1 MRVLSKLVLIGGLA
15 LSCGGMPA
23 LAQTVALPLEPS
35 PQGSAPDS
43 SSSPFV
49 PAPDYNQ
56 PAQPQYPQAVP
67 GRQSVPAVPM
77 AAPSARPGLA
87 TPAANRQ
94 ALAVPGFT
102 PDQVAAARRSFEAL
116 AATNPELAK
125 LNPFARVDM
134 LKEQQALQDD
144 LSKKIRAACG
154 LDYFNV
160 MLPNALMEDPVK
172 LGNFKSYGVG
182 AIVGAMRSVCGDSK
196 VKDAI
201 GQGIGVF
208 NVQHRD
214 GLTKPEIES
223 QMMSVVFRYDFTL
236 KEPPSVGLMA
246 DALIDAAQKSADSA
260 KKVAASFEN
269 VDQDEMKRRMESLT
283 KSQNVR

>member
-35 PQGSAPDS
+35 PQGSAPDA

-49 PAPDYNQ
+49 PAPDNNQ
-56 PAQPQYPQAVP
+56 PVQPQYPQAVP

-134 LKEQQALQDD
+134 LKDQQALQDY

-160 MLPNALMEDPVK
+160 MLPNAILEDPVK
-172 LGNFKSYGVG
+172 LGNFKNYGVG
-182 AIVGAMRSVCGDSK
+182 TIVGAMRSACGDSK

-201 GQGIGVF
+201 GQGIGIF
-208 NVQHRD
+208 TVQQKD
-214 GLTKPEIES
+214 GLTQAEVES
-223 QMMSVVFRYDFTL
+223 QMMSVVFRYDFAQ
-236 KEPPSVGLMA
+236 KEPPSVGLIT
-246 DALIDAAQKSADSA
+246 DALIDAAQKSADSS
-260 KKVAASFEN
+260 KKLAASFEN
-269 VDQDEMKRRMESLT
+269 VDQDEMTRRMENMV
-283 KSQNVR
+283 KAQNPR